1 MSELKS
7 VEVVGIEDLSE
18 MINKNLE
25 TNLNR
30 DKNATVLELEKII
43 DLGIQDL
50 KMIDLEVLNEE
61 QKVEIDEL
69 KDYYNDLENEIEDTI
84 KIVSTDDI
92 VNNTKQFR
100 LKDIKSIDDLPK
112 IECYRQFSN
121 LNSLKYTT
129 DINDKSYL
137 MNKDAFEKYITEMI
151 VLYEAQNIEDM
162 EFTYITPKSEDK
174 II

>member
-1 MSELKS
+1 MSDLKS
-7 VEVVGIEDLSE
+7 VEVVGIKDLSE

-43 DLGIQDL
+43 DLGIEDL
-50 KMIDLEVLNEE
+50 KMIDLKVLSEE
-61 QKVEIDEL
+61 QIVEIDEL
-69 KDYYNDLENEIEDTI
+69 KEYYNELENEIEDTI
-84 KIVSTDDI
+84 KIVSTEDLI
-92 VNNTKQFR
+92 NNTKQFR
-100 LKDIKSIDDLPK
+100 LKDINSIDDLPK

-137 MNKDAFEKYITEMI
+137 MNKDAFEKYITDMI
-151 VLYEAQNIEDM
+151 VLYKAQNIEDI
-162 EFTYITPKSEDK
+162 EFTYIIPKNEDK

>member
-1 MSELKS
+1 MSDLKS
-7 VEVVGIEDLSE
+7 VEVVGIKDLSE

-25 TNLNR
+25 ENLNR

-43 DLGIQDL
+43 DLGIEDL
-50 KMIDLEVLNEE
+50 KMVDLKMLSEE
-61 QKVEIDEL
+61 QIEEIEEL
-69 KDYYNDLENEIEDTI
+69 KDYYNELENEIEDTI
-84 KIVSTDDI
+84 KIVSSEDI
-92 VNNTKQFR
+92 INNTSQFR
-100 LKDIKSIDDLPK
+100 LKDIKSINDLPK

-137 MNKDAFEKYITEMI
+137 MNKTAFENYITEMI
-151 VLYEAQNIEDM
+151 TLYEAENIDDI
-162 EFTYITPKSEDK
+162 EFTYILPKTEDK